1 MLQAILVLKVLDH
14 LTMVFFTLG
23 ELNNEKYF
31 PLKNIDLQGGLHF
44 LPDSISKHFCL
55 FHFLLLNI
63 DIVKSRL
70 HSCVIQIIGKIKCYF
85 LEFYQN
91 FSFRIYCSIFLC
103 SSKMEVHQES
113 SEHCWHLGHHSLF
126 SQLYLGGIQG
136 LLIEYLQIHSSSW
149 SGYSGDWS
157 RGETVETGESHEDIE
172 SVQAGQTFHWSPGTN
187 SLLWLVVTKE
197 YLLLIGWF

>member
-1 MLQAILVLKVLDH
+1 MSTIIFILTTQPELDEFHDLEDQNVTENSFHKNDQVEIDYSPSTFAKIITISVSILQAILVLKVLDH

-113 SEHCWHLGHHSLF
+113 SEHC
-126 SQLYLGGIQG
+126 
-136 LLIEYLQIHSSSW
+136 
-149 SGYSGDWS
+149 
-157 RGETVETGESHEDIE
+157 
-172 SVQAGQTFHWSPGTN
+172 
-187 SLLWLVVTKE
+187 
-197 YLLLIGWF
+197 